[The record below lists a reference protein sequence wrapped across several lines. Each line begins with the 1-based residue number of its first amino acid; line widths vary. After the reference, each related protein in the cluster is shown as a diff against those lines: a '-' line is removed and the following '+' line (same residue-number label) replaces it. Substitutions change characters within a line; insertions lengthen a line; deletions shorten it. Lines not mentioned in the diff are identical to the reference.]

1 MTAVDSPEK
10 ILFASTTQA
19 FLQKEAPLRRVRELH
34 AAGQSFEP
42 AWWRR
47 AAELGWTA
55 LLVPEELGGGSV
67 SGSGVEDLAMVA
79 EQLGKTVAPGPLYPV
94 SVVLAALADCADPQ
108 SHATTIESLMSGETV
123 GSWAVCEPGRG
134 WAPLGPSVTATQTD
148 AGFRI
153 DGTKDRVEAGAQ
165 SAVLLVVARCGSN
178 GSEIRQFLI
187 PTDAPGV
194 RIEPQQ
200 SVDLVKQYARV
211 HFDGVVVQHS
221 AAVGGATET
230 AALVDRQSQIAQ
242 VLQCSEVVGILQTV
256 FDFTVQ
262 WALDRHTFGRPLASY
277 QVLKH
282 GFADM
287 KLWLEACRATT
298 AAAVADV
305 AARSA
310 KAGLSASI
318 AKSYVGEMAGRIV
331 QACVQMHGGIGVTW
345 EHDLHLYLRRVTLYR
360 SMFGTPEEHNLRV
373 YESEKAARSMTNG
386 R

>member
-34 AAGQSFEP
+34 AEGLSFDP

-94 SVVLAALADCADPQ
+94 SVVLAALADCTDAQ
-108 SHATTIESLMSGETV
+108 SHAEIIDALMSGETV
-123 GSWAVCEPGRG
+123 ASWAVCEPGRG
-134 WAPLGPSVTATQTD
+134 WAPLETSVTATETE

-165 SAVLLVVARCGSN
+165 SGVLLVVARGGSN
-178 GSEIRQFLI
+178 GAEIRQFLV

-211 HFDGVVVQHS
+211 HFDAVVVERS
-221 AAVGGATET
+221 AAVGDARET
-230 AALVDRQSQIAQ
+230 AALIERQSQIAQ
-242 VLQCSEVVGILQTV
+242 VLQCTEVVGILQTV

-298 AAAVADV
+298 SAAVADV
-305 AARSA
+305 AARSPQ
-310 KAGLSASI
+310 AGLSASI

-360 SMFGTPEEHNLRV
+360 STFGTPEEHNLRV
-373 YESEKAARSMTNG
+373 YESERAARAMANA